1 METNRVLSEDLKRQ
15 KTTSTSKV
23 SASQATE
30 PHFLQMNSDD
40 TENMRQ
46 RRGTGFS
53 FSGEAGN
60 DVLLVEKTLKTFNQE
75 VLKRSQTDYAGL
87 IEIKE

>member
-1 METNRVLSEDLKRQ
+1 
-15 KTTSTSKV
+15 
-23 SASQATE
+23 
-30 PHFLQMNSDD
+30 MNADD
-40 TENMRQ
+40 SENMRQ

-87 IEIKE
+87 NEIKEIKEEQEL